1 MFRTLRKLLPLVM
14 ILSVVLVPPASART
28 SPGSPAHPSPSMP
41 AATMPEVHP
50 AASSSPALQ
59 SSSVVTITIL
69 HTNDFHGQLEPSG
82 SNPGMARVAY
92 VIKQIRAEVGDAN
105 VVLLDAGD
113 IMQGSLLSNLFHGK
127 STINVYNAVGY
138 DAATLGN
145 HEFDWGQTVLIS
157 RTQEAQFPFVAAN
170 LVVSDTGSCAT
181 AGWTVPS
188 FVRPWITMTVGTP
201 PNQVILGI
209 IGVTTQETPY
219 ITVAWATQGLCFKD
233 PVESILH
240 YYDEVKAAGANT
252 IVVLSHLGYT
262 DGGYGYGFPVY
273 GDQTLARRLVEAG
286 KPVPLIIGG
295 HTHTDLTSA
304 TNVSGTLVVQAH
316 YNGRKVGR
324 ATLVVNKDTGAV
336 TVSWQRIVVSTTDPE
351 DSEIKNLIT
360 QWANDTWYQEQI
372 NRVVGY
378 TNVDIVR
385 NYNGDSLMGAFVNDA
400 IYNDLNNDST
410 PDNDVDMV
418 FNNPGGLR
426 ADILT
431 GGITPY
437 TITHGMLFNVLPFGN
452 QTVVG
457 NMTGA
462 QIMELLNQSAT
473 LFKGAIQV
481 SGIRYSFYNY
491 TDTLPGP
498 QPWAWGAITATVRN
512 RSTSEWEPLDLART
526 YRVATNEFLAP
537 AGQDGFLAFKYM
549 TNLSYWGDMLDGV
562 ERWVS
567 SVYTISNPYN
577 GTLDGRITRL
587 GTAAGGPVIP
597 VTILHHNDSH
607 GRLNKTAYAG
617 YTQLATLINQQR
629 AHNPNR
635 TILLNAG
642 DQIQGDAM
650 MYYFKTAPK
659 GYAADGT
666 PLPITMTV
674 HPMIAVMNAMTYTAM
689 TLGNHEF
696 NFGNDVFTSVLRQAD
711 FPILQANIYD
721 DGRYGLDK
729 VPVEPYTVVRL
740 PAGTGAQGVN
750 TIDVAILGIGNHRVP
765 RYELPSNI
773 VGLTFT
779 DPITEAQKWAPW
791 LKSRYDAVVA
801 LTHIG
806 FTTISGSV
814 EVDDRVDTV
823 LAAQTPGVDAVIG
836 GHSHTDPSKQ
846 TLYSGDYKYLPAII
860 PGPNNTPVIVNQAY
874 RYNTYLGQV
883 VLGLLPDGT
892 GGYQVVSRAGRYIA
906 VDSTTPEDTRIKSIV
921 DPYVNFLN
929 DYTGRAIGQTTVP
942 LDALPAYTQETNA
955 ANLQA
960 DASVWELA
968 QHGINVDFHLSGAM
982 TNQKVAASA
991 TPTNP
996 VTLTVSNM
1004 FTLMPYENSLVVMRM
1019 NGPQLKRILE
1029 RAYRNYYYYKYV
1041 PNAGGYSY
1049 YTTCMLDISSGGQI
1063 TYRDTYPLLP
1073 NGNNVASLT
1082 INGREVD
1089 FLDATTYYTVST
1101 VNYLAAGSCNFS
1113 DAGQTLWPLDQIVYD
1128 TQYYVRDAV
1137 INYIQA
1143 QGTISPT
1150 VEGRLQFLYLNQRV
1164 FLPLVLKGQ

>member
-1 MFRTLRKLLPLVM
+1 
-14 ILSVVLVPPASART
+14 
-28 SPGSPAHPSPSMP
+28 MP

>member
-1 MFRTLRKLLPLVM
+1 MLRSFSKVFSLV
-14 ILSVVLVPPASART
+14 VVLSCVLVSPISARVPAP
-28 SPGSPAHPSPSMP
+28 SPQSAPVVPAVALPDLRPVESPAP
-41 AATMPEVHP
+41 V
-50 AASSSPALQ
+50 LQ
-59 SSSVVTITIL
+59 SSDVVTITIL

-92 VIKQIRAEVGDAN
+92 VINQVRATVGADN
-105 VVLLDAGD
+105 VVLVDAGD
-113 IMQGSLLSNLFHGK
+113 IMQGSLLSNLFRGK
-127 STINVYNAVGY
+127 STIDVYNAVGY
-138 DAATLGN
+138 NAATLGN

-157 RTQEAQFPFVAAN
+157 RTQEAHFPFVAAN
-170 LVVSDTGSCAT
+170 LVVNNTGSCAT
-181 AGWTVPS
+181 AGWTHPS
-188 FVRPWITMTVGTP
+188 FVRPWITMTVGTA
-201 PNQVILGI
+201 PNQAVLGI
-209 IGVTTQETPY
+209 IGVTSQETPY

-233 PVESILH
+233 ATESIIH
-240 YYDEVKAAGANT
+240 YYDEVKAASDVV
-252 IVVLSHLGYT
+252 VVLSHLGYT

-295 HTHTDLTSA
+295 HSHTDLSAA

-316 YNGRKVGR
+316 YNGRKVGQ
-324 ATLVVNKDTGAV
+324 ATVVVNKSTGDV
-336 TVSWQRIVVSTTDPE
+336 TVSWQRLVVSTTGSE
-351 DSEIKNLIT
+351 DTDIKDLVA
-360 QWANDTWYQEQI
+360 QWANDPWYLEQI

-400 IYNDLNNDST
+400 IYNDLNTDDTPLNDA
-410 PDNDVDMV
+410 DMV

-431 GGITPY
+431 GGVTPY
-437 TITHGMLFNVLPFGN
+437 TITHGALFNVLPFGN

-462 QIMELLNQSAT
+462 QIMELLNQSAS

-512 RSTSEWEPLDLART
+512 RSTGEWEPLDLART

-587 GTAAGGPVIP
+587 GTNEGGPVIP
-597 VTILHHNDSH
+597 ITILHHNDSH
-607 GRLNKTAYAG
+607 GRLVD
-617 YTQLATLINQQR
+617 YTKLATLINRER
-629 AHNPNR
+629 AHNPTR

-666 PLPITMTV
+666 SLPVTMTV

-711 FPILQANIYD
+711 FSILQANVYD

-729 VPVEPYTVVRL
+729 VPVEPYMVVRL
-740 PAGTGAQGVN
+740 PVAGPGVQGINMV
-750 TIDVAILGIGNHRVP
+750 DVAILGIGNHRVP

-791 LKSRYDAVVA
+791 LKSRYDVVVA

-806 FTTISGSV
+806 FTVIPGSV

-836 GHSHTDPSKQ
+836 SHSHTDPSKQ

-860 PGPNNTPVIVNQAY
+860 AGPNNTPVIVNQAY

-892 GGYQVVSRAGRYIA
+892 GGYRVVSRAGRYIA
-906 VDSTTPEDTRIKSIV
+906 VEASTLQDARIKGIV
-921 DPYVNFLN
+921 DPYVNTLN
-929 DYTGRAIGQTTVP
+929 DYTNRAIGQTTVP

-968 QHGINVDFHLSGAM
+968 QHGIKVDFHLSGAM

-991 TPTNP
+991 TSTNP
-996 VTLTVSNM
+996 VTLTVANM

-1049 YTTCMLDISSGGQI
+1049 YTTCMLDINSGGQI

-1073 NGNNVASLT
+1073 SGNNVASLT
-1082 INGREVD
+1082 INGREVN

-1113 DAGQTLWPLDQIVYD
+1113 DAGQTIWPLDQIVYD

-1150 VEGRLQFLYLNQRV
+1150 VEGRLQFLYLNRHA

>member
-113 IMQGSLLSNLFHGK
+113 IMQGSLLSNLFHGE
-127 STINVYNAVGY
+127 STIDVYNAVGY

-360 QWANDTWYQEQI
+360 HWANDPWYQEQI

-437 TITHGMLFNVLPFGN
+437 TITHGMLFSVLPFGN

>member
-1 MFRTLRKLLPLVM
+1 MR
-14 ILSVVLVPPASART
+14 SVLELWAPSLTAAQCSIPSAPTTR
-28 SPGSPAHPSPSMP
+28 
-41 AATMPEVHP
+41 
-50 AASSSPALQ
+50 
-59 SSSVVTITIL
+59 
-69 HTNDFHGQLEPSG
+69 
-82 SNPGMARVAY
+82 AR
-92 VIKQIRAEVGDAN
+92 
-105 VVLLDAGD
+105 
-113 IMQGSLLSNLFHGK
+113 
-127 STINVYNAVGY
+127 
-138 DAATLGN
+138 LG
-145 HEFDWGQTVLIS
+145 
-157 RTQEAQFPFVAAN
+157 
-170 LVVSDTGSCAT
+170 
-181 AGWTVPS
+181 
-188 FVRPWITMTVGTP
+188 
-201 PNQVILGI
+201 
-209 IGVTTQETPY
+209 
-219 ITVAWATQGLCFKD
+219 
-233 PVESILH
+233 
-240 YYDEVKAAGANT
+240 
-252 IVVLSHLGYT
+252 
-262 DGGYGYGFPVY
+262 
-273 GDQTLARRLVEAG
+273 
-286 KPVPLIIGG
+286 
-295 HTHTDLTSA
+295 
-304 TNVSGTLVVQAH
+304 
-316 YNGRKVGR
+316 
-324 ATLVVNKDTGAV
+324 
-336 TVSWQRIVVSTTDPE
+336 
-351 DSEIKNLIT
+351 
-360 QWANDTWYQEQI
+360 
-372 NRVVGY
+372 
-378 TNVDIVR
+378 
-385 NYNGDSLMGAFVNDA
+385 
-400 IYNDLNNDST
+400 
-410 PDNDVDMV
+410 
-418 FNNPGGLR
+418 
-426 ADILT
+426 
-431 GGITPY
+431 
-437 TITHGMLFNVLPFGN
+437 
-452 QTVVG
+452 
-457 NMTGA
+457 
-462 QIMELLNQSAT
+462 
-473 LFKGAIQV
+473 
-481 SGIRYSFYNY
+481 
-491 TDTLPGP
+491 
-498 QPWAWGAITATVRN
+498 
-512 RSTSEWEPLDLART
+512 
-526 YRVATNEFLAP
+526 
-537 AGQDGFLAFKYM
+537 
-549 TNLSYWGDMLDGV
+549 
-562 ERWVS
+562 RWVS

-659 GYAADGT
+659 GYAADGIT
-666 PLPITMTV
+666 LPITMTV

-846 TLYSGDYKYLPAII
+846 TLYSGNYKYLPAII

-892 GGYQVVSRAGRYIA
+892 GGHQVVSRAGRYIA
-906 VDSTTPEDTRIKSIV
+906 VESATPEDNRIKGIV

-929 DYTGRAIGQTTVP
+929 AYTSRAIGRTTVP

-982 TNQKVAASA
+982 TNRKVADGA
-991 TPTNP
+991 TITNP
-996 VTLTVSNM
+996 VTLTVNDM

-1019 NGPQLKRILE
+1019 NGPQLKTILE

-1137 INYIQA
+1137 INYIQH
-1143 QGTISPT
+1143 QGIISPT
-1150 VEGRLQFLYLNQRV
+1150 IEGRLQFLYLNQHV